1 MKIVVNLEGTDEY
14 HEIEIGNDK
23 YVYDLLII
31 LQTVFNIPFTNMVL
45 KLKGKHIKDPYTKI
59 SSLKINDDILVV
71 SSKTSN
77 FGDVFTQA
85 MNQLN
90 SNNSSQQGMLSS
102 FYGPN
107 FGMQQTS
114 SNFGNMSS
122 FINPNA
128 SSTNFFQSQTGHAIL
143 LSRAQY
149 IKEKYLNNPEA
160 LDRLFTDN
168 PDLAEAIVADDDK
181 KVFEFVRKQ
190 ANKNESEY
198 NRLNAEYFRL
208 ANADPNDAE
217 AQKKIE
223 QLIKQRNIYENYQY
237 AFEHLPETLVPV
249 HMLYIRLEIN
259 KMKIVAL
266 VDTGAQSTVVSQ
278 YKAEKCGLMNLC
290 DERFQGIVQGVGVS
304 KIIGVVHAAQ
314 LKIEDKFIMCKITVV
329 ESVSVDF
336 IFGLDNMRSHR
347 CHVNLEK
354 NKLIFPDV
362 GLEAKFLSDG
372 EIKKYKDEQAH
383 MQEKEDIQK
392 AKELSKKK
400 KK

>member
-1 MKIVVNLEGTDEY
+1 MKIVVNLEGTDNY
-14 HEIEIGNDK
+14 QEIEIGSDK

-31 LQTVFNIPFTNMVL
+31 LQTVFDIPFTNMIL
-45 KLKGKHIKDPYTKI
+45 KLKGKLITDPHTQI
-59 SSLKINDDILVV
+59 RSLKINDDILIV
-71 SSKTSN
+71 SNKSKN
-77 FGDVFTQA
+77 LGDAFSQI

-90 SNNSSQQGMLSS
+90 SNNSSQQQGMLSS

-107 FGMQQTS
+107 FDMQTS

-122 FINPNA
+122 FMNPYA
-128 SSTNFFQSQTGHAIL
+128 SSTNFFQSQTGHATL

-168 PDLAEAIVADDDK
+168 PELAEAIVADDDK
-181 KVFEFVRKQ
+181 KVFEFVRRQ

-198 NRLNAEYFRL
+198 NRLYAEYYRL
-208 ANADPNDAE
+208 ANADQNDAE

-223 QLIKQRNIYENYQY
+223 QLIKQKNIYENYQY

-266 VDTGAQSTVVSQ
+266 VDTGAQTTVVSQ

-290 DERFQGIVQGVGVS
+290 DERFQGIVQGVGES

-329 ESVSVDF
+329 ESVAVDF
-336 IFGLDNMRSHR
+336 VFGLDNMRSNR
-347 CHVNLEK
+347 CHINLEK
-354 NKLIFPDV
+354 NKLVFPDV

-372 EIKKYKDEQAH
+372 EIKKYKDEQANLK
-383 MQEKEDIQK
+383 EKEDIQK
-392 AKELSKKK
+392 AKEISK
-400 KK
+400 

>member
-1 MKIVVNLEGTDEY
+1 MKIVVNLEGTDKY
-14 HEIEIGNDK
+14 QEIEIGSDK

-31 LQTVFNIPFTNMVL
+31 LQTVFDIPFNNMVL
-45 KLKGKHIKDPYTKI
+45 KLNGKHITDPYTKI
-59 SSLKINDDILVV
+59 TSLKIGDNVLIV
-71 SSKTSN
+71 SKKSTN
-77 FGDVFTQA
+77 LGDAFSQF

-90 SNNSSQQGMLSS
+90 TNNSSSSQQQQGMFSS
-102 FYGPN
+102 FYSPN
-107 FGMQQTS
+107 Y
-114 SNFGNMSS
+114 GNNNMY
-122 FINPNA
+122 A
-128 SSTNFFQSQTGHAIL
+128 SSTNFFQSQTGHATL

-168 PDLAEAIVADDDK
+168 PELAEAIVADDDK
-181 KVFEFVRKQ
+181 KVYEFVRKQ
-190 ANKNESEY
+190 TNKNESEY
-198 NRLNAEYFRL
+198 NRLHAEYYRL

-223 QLIKQRNIYENYQY
+223 KLIKQKNIYENYQY

-249 HMLYIRLEIN
+249 HMLYIKLEIN
-259 KMKIVAL
+259 KTQIVAL
-266 VDTGAQSTVVSQ
+266 VDTGAQTTVVSK

-304 KIIGVVHAAQ
+304 KIVGVVHAAQ

-329 ESVSVDF
+329 ESVAVDF

-347 CHVNLEK
+347 CHINLEK
-354 NKLIFPDV
+354 NKLVFPDV

-372 EIKKYKDEQAH
+372 EIKKYKDEQASIK
-383 MQEKEDIQK
+383 EKEDINK
-392 AKELSKKK
+392 AKEMSKKK
-400 KK
+400 

>member
-1 MKIVVNLEGTDEY
+1 MKIVVNLEGTDKY
-14 HEIEIGNDK
+14 QEIEIGSDK

-31 LQTVFNIPFTNMVL
+31 LQTVFDIPFNNMIL
-45 KLKGKHIKDPYTKI
+45 KLNGKHITDPYTKI
-59 SSLKINDDILVV
+59 TSLKIGDNVLIV
-71 SSKTSN
+71 SKKSTN
-77 FGDVFTQA
+77 LGDAFSQF

-90 SNNSSQQGMLSS
+90 TNNSSSSSSQQQGMLSS
-102 FYGPN
+102 FYSPN
-107 FGMQQTS
+107 Y
-114 SNFGNMSS
+114 GNNNMY
-122 FINPNA
+122 A
-128 SSTNFFQSQTGHAIL
+128 SSTNFFQSQTGHATL

-160 LDRLFTDN
+160 LDRLLTDN
-168 PDLAEAIVADDDK
+168 PELAEAIVADDDK
-181 KVFEFVRKQ
+181 KVYEFVRRQ
-190 ANKNESEY
+190 TNKNESEY
-198 NRLNAEYFRL
+198 NRLHAEYYRL

-223 QLIKQRNIYENYQY
+223 KLIKQKNIYENYQY

-249 HMLYIRLEIN
+249 HMLYIKLEIN
-259 KMKIVAL
+259 KTQIVAL
-266 VDTGAQSTVVSQ
+266 VDTGAQTTVVSQ

-304 KIIGVVHAAQ
+304 KIVGVVHAAQ

-329 ESVSVDF
+329 ESVAVDF

-354 NKLIFPDV
+354 NKLVFPDV

-372 EIKKYKDEQAH
+372 EIKKYKDEQARIK
-383 MQEKEDIQK
+383 EKEDINK
-392 AKELSKKK
+392 AKEMSKKK
-400 KK
+400 

>member
-1 MKIVVNLEGTDEY
+1 MKIVVNLEGTDKY
-14 HEIEIGNDK
+14 QEIEIGSDK

-31 LQTVFNIPFTNMVL
+31 LQTVFDIPFNNMIL
-45 KLKGKHIKDPYTKI
+45 KLNGKHITDPYTKI
-59 SSLKINDDILVV
+59 TSLKIGDNVLIV
-71 SSKTSN
+71 SKKSTN
-77 FGDVFTQA
+77 LGDAFSQF

-90 SNNSSQQGMLSS
+90 TNNSSSSSTQQQGMLSS
-102 FYGPN
+102 FYSPN
-107 FGMQQTS
+107 Y
-114 SNFGNMSS
+114 GNNNMY
-122 FINPNA
+122 A
-128 SSTNFFQSQTGHAIL
+128 SSTNFFQSQTGHATL

-168 PDLAEAIVADDDK
+168 PELAEAIVADDDK
-181 KVFEFVRKQ
+181 KVYEFVRRQ
-190 ANKNESEY
+190 TNKNESEY
-198 NRLNAEYFRL
+198 NRLHAEYYRL

-223 QLIKQRNIYENYQY
+223 KLIKQKNIYENYQY

-249 HMLYIRLEIN
+249 HMLYIKLEIN
-259 KMKIVAL
+259 KTQIVAL
-266 VDTGAQSTVVSQ
+266 VDTGAQTTVVSQ

-304 KIIGVVHAAQ
+304 KIVGVVHAAQ

-329 ESVSVDF
+329 ESVAVDF

-354 NKLIFPDV
+354 NKLVFPDV

-372 EIKKYKDEQAH
+372 EIKKYKDEQARIK
-383 MQEKEDIQK
+383 EKEDINK
-392 AKELSKKK
+392 AKEMSKKK
-400 KK
+400 

>member
-1 MKIVVNLEGTDEY
+1 MKIVVNLEGTDKY
-14 HEIEIGNDK
+14 QEIEIGSDK

-31 LQTVFNIPFTNMVL
+31 LQTVFDIPFNNMIL
-45 KLKGKHIKDPYTKI
+45 KLNGKHIADPYTKI
-59 SSLKINDDILVV
+59 TSLKIGDNVLIV
-71 SSKTSN
+71 SKKSTN
-77 FGDVFTQA
+77 LGDAFSQF

-90 SNNSSQQGMLSS
+90 TNNSSSSQQQGMLSS
-102 FYGPN
+102 FYSPN
-107 FGMQQTS
+107 Y
-114 SNFGNMSS
+114 GNNNMY
-122 FINPNA
+122 A
-128 SSTNFFQSQTGHAIL
+128 SSTNFFQSQTGHATL

-168 PDLAEAIVADDDK
+168 PELAEAIVADDDK
-181 KVFEFVRKQ
+181 KVYEFVRRQ
-190 ANKNESEY
+190 TNKNESEY
-198 NRLNAEYFRL
+198 NRLHAEYYRL

-223 QLIKQRNIYENYQY
+223 KLIKQKNIYENYQY

-249 HMLYIRLEIN
+249 HMLYIKLEIN
-259 KMKIVAL
+259 KTQIVAL
-266 VDTGAQSTVVSQ
+266 VDTGAQTTVVSK

-304 KIIGVVHAAQ
+304 KIVGVVHAAQ

-329 ESVSVDF
+329 ESVAVDF

-354 NKLIFPDV
+354 NKLVFPDV

-372 EIKKYKDEQAH
+372 EIKKYKDEQARIK
-383 MQEKEDIQK
+383 EKEDINK
-392 AKELSKKK
+392 AKEMSKKK
-400 KK
+400 

>member
-1 MKIVVNLEGTDEY
+1 MKIVVNLEGTDKY
-14 HEIEIGNDK
+14 QEIEIGSDK

-31 LQTVFNIPFTNMVL
+31 LQTVFDIPFNNMVL
-45 KLKGKHIKDPYTKI
+45 KLNGKHITDPYTKI
-59 SSLKINDDILVV
+59 TSLKIGDNVLVV
-71 SSKTSN
+71 SKKSTN
-77 FGDVFTQA
+77 LGDAFSQF

-90 SNNSSQQGMLSS
+90 TNSNSSSSQQQQGMFSS
-102 FYGPN
+102 FYPPN
-107 FGMQQTS
+107 Y
-114 SNFGNMSS
+114 GNNNNMY
-122 FINPNA
+122 A
-128 SSTNFFQSQTGHAIL
+128 SSTNFFQSQTGHATL

-168 PDLAEAIVADDDK
+168 PELAEAIVADDDK
-181 KVFEFVRKQ
+181 KVYEFVRRQ
-190 ANKNESEY
+190 TNKNESEY
-198 NRLNAEYFRL
+198 NRLHAEYYRL

-223 QLIKQRNIYENYQY
+223 KLIKQKNIYENYQY

-249 HMLYIRLEIN
+249 HMLYIKLEIN
-259 KMKIVAL
+259 KTQLVAL
-266 VDTGAQSTVVSQ
+266 VDTGAQTTVVSQ

-304 KIIGVVHAAQ
+304 KIVGVVHAAQ
-314 LKIEDKFIMCKITVV
+314 LKIEDKFIMCKITIV
-329 ESVSVDF
+329 ESVAVDF

-354 NKLIFPDV
+354 NKLVFPDV

-372 EIKKYKDEQAH
+372 EIKKYKDEQASIK
-383 MQEKEDIQK
+383 EKEDINK
-392 AKELSKKK
+392 AKEMSKKK
-400 KK
+400 